1 MNEKKILIHSIAF
14 SPDGVSTAYLYNDI
28 AIALKNAGYEVV
40 VLTTTPHY
48 NIVPAVI
55 KKQPLSKHL
64 LGLYYTSEYNGIKV
78 LHVTQKKFKSTILRM
93 LGFVYW
99 HTLSL
104 ILGLKEKRI
113 DLILSPSPP
122 LSIGFINLIIGRLK
136 KAKVIYNVQE
146 IYPDFLI
153 EQGNLKSGIIIRF
166 LKWLERFVYNKSD
179 AVTTIDQIFYNIISP
194 RFVCPKKL
202 HIIPNFVDTA
212 LYRPLSKETIKL
224 CRDVFKNSNALKVMY
239 AGNIGHAQDWDP
251 LIQAALYLKDDPIEF
266 YVIGEGVMK
275 EYLSS
280 QVKTKSLNKVHVLP
294 YQPRELMP
302 HLLAFSDIQFIFMS
316 KEMENHGFPSKVYT
330 IMASAKPLLV
340 CSGEQTPI
348 VNFLSQFT
356 CAKLITT
363 NDNNNKINEIT
374 SFLKTI
380 SKDELKKMG
389 ENGFNEVQKNY
400 SKEAVSQQY
409 IQLVQ
414 QLLN

>member
-1 MNEKKILIHSIAF
+1 M
-14 SPDGVSTAYLYNDI
+14 
-28 AIALKNAGYEVV
+28 V